1 MLKNLLGKFGNSHR
15 DDGVWRQGDVFIVP
29 IKQLPRGLRSRR
41 PVLAE
46 GEVTGHA
53 HRLAD
58 PASAQVYGDGDSDR
72 LFLDVVADS
81 ATVIHEEHGPIT
93 VPKGAYQIRI
103 QREYHPREIRRV
115 VD

>member
-1 MLKNLLGKFGNSHR
+1 MLKKVLGMFRNSPRGNS
-15 DDGVWRQGDVFIVP
+15 VWRQGDVFIVP
-29 IKQLPRGLRSRR
+29 IKQLPGGLRSRR

-46 GEVTGHA
+46 GEATGHA

-58 PASAQVYGDGDSDR
+58 PASAQVYADGDSDR
-72 LFLDVVADS
+72 LFLDVIADS
-81 ATVIHEEHGPIT
+81 ATVVHEEHGPIT

-115 VD
+115 ID